1 MREENSDSLSVKV
14 SRRSLDSDRSNP
26 ARLPREH
33 HGHSRMNG
41 KMPRRTP
48 SLNSAGSA
56 ADKSERVCN
65 HARRIELQ
73 SEEIA
78 LLCDDKRIDRRPFE
92 RCVGKCSHKRV
103 AAPVTPGAL
112 SSRRPVSTSPR
123 TASRQ
128 HSAMTAGGHKFGAHC
143 PSGTEFT
150 LPAPGPVATERSLTL
165 AVERDMSPKLAGCRI
180 AASTGLVNLSVGH
193 LPTKAPTTSTA
204 KCEAC
209 SASCMQETLVLRQV
223 VRKKCEMS
231 SWRPAHR
238 RTPFRMRQR
247 PLPEGGA
254 SCELDR

>member
-1 MREENSDSLSVKV
+1 MLAGLSCRVKKSLSY
-14 SRRSLDSDRSNP
+14 
-26 ARLPREH
+26 A
-33 HGHSRMNG
+33 
-41 KMPRRTP
+41 TT
-48 SLNSAGSA
+48 SASIADLSSA
-56 ADKSERVCN
+56 ASASAPTNASR
-65 HARRIELQ
+65 HQ
-73 SEEIA
+73 SRQEHFHPDA
-78 LLCDDKRIDRRPFE
+78 L
-92 RCVGKCSHKRV
+92 
-103 AAPVTPGAL
+103 
-112 SSRRPVSTSPR
+112 PVSTSPR

>member
-1 MREENSDSLSVKV
+1 MREENSDSLSIKMG
-14 SRRSLDSDRSNP
+14 RRSLDADRSNP

-33 HGHSRMNG
+33 HCRSRMNG

-78 LLCDDKRIDRRPFE
+78 LRCDDKRIDRRPFE

-103 AAPVTPGAL
+103 AAPVTPGAAVL
-112 SSRRPVSTSPR
+112 ATVERRHRTPCNKHFHPDALPVSTSPR

-128 HSAMTAGGHKFGAHC
+128 DSAMTADGHKFGAHC
-143 PSGTEFT
+143 PSGTELT

-180 AASTGLVNLSVGH
+180 AASTGLVSLTAGH
-193 LPTKAPTTSTA
+193 LPTKSQTTSTA

-231 SWRPAHR
+231 SWRPAER
-238 RTPFRMRQR
+238 RTP
-247 PLPEGGA
+247 
-254 SCELDR
+254 